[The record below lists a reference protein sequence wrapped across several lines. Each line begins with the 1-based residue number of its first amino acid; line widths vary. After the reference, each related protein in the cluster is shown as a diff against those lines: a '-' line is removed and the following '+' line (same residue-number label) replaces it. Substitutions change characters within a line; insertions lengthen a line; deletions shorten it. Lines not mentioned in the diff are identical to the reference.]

1 MKPSKD
7 SLKGSRLQDGARP
20 NGLKVQAFEG
30 EIQAAVEEQARKKP
44 RLRTGDEGG
53 AASFSQC
60 EGIYSHSM
68 VPTGFGVRS
77 YSTRFTPGTSLRIRS
92 VMCWSRAKGTS
103 STVAVMASTVFTARM
118 MTGKA

>member
-20 NGLKVQAFEG
+20 NGLKVQGLGG
-30 EIQAAVEEQARKKP
+30 EIQGAGGAQARKSP
-44 RLRTGDEGG
+44 AFVQETRAGPFHSVSVRD
-53 AASFSQC
+53 
-60 EGIYSHSM
+60 YSHSM

-77 YSTRFTPGTSLRIRS
+77 YSTRFTPGTSLRMRS

>member
-1 MKPSKD
+1 MKPCKD
-7 SLKGSRLQDGARP
+7 SLKDFLLQDGARP
-20 NGLKVQAFEG
+20 NGLKEQGFGG
-30 EIQAAVEEQARKKP
+30 EIQAAGEARPEKSP
-44 RLRTGDEGG
+44 AFVQGTRAGPFHSVSVR
-53 AASFSQC
+53 A
-60 EGIYSHSM
+60 YSHSM

-77 YSTRFTPGTSLRIRS
+77 YSTRFTPGTSLRMRS